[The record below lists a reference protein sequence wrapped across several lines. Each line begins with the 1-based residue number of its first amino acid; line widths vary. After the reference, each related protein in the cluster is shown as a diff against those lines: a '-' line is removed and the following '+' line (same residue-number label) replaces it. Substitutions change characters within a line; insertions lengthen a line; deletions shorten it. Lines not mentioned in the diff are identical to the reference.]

1 MSFTLHGL
9 GASTGIAIGRAM
21 LMSHATLEVSHLT
34 LAPRLV
40 DKEIARFDKAIAI
53 VKGELATMKENTE
66 HAPAE
71 LAAFIDIHT
80 MFLEDSELVEKP
92 REIIRERRCN
102 AEWALVQ
109 QMEHL
114 VGQFEQFDDPYLR
127 ERKFDVIQVV
137 ERVIK
142 ELLGHPGRA
151 ALKAA
156 KHTKEEALIVVA
168 HDLSPADT
176 IAFKD
181 HRFASFITDVGGA
194 TSHTAILARSMA
206 IPAVLGLENARALI
220 RDGEQLIVDGM
231 RGVVI
236 VNPDPRVLDEYR
248 LRMEQLELEK
258 TKLKRLKSSPTVT
271 LDGLDVALHANI
283 ELPGDVP
290 DALEGGAEGI
300 GLFRTEFLFLN
311 RGDMPDEQE
320 QFEAYKKVVKGMGG
334 RPVTIRTFDLGNDKD
349 LHPDASAGDRV
360 KTNPALGRRAIRL
373 SLSEP
378 KMFQTQLRAI
388 LRASRYGPIKLLI
401 PMLAHAHEIDQTLA
415 AIEQAKSSLRG
426 EKIAFDENI
435 PIGGMIEIPAAALA
449 VGIFLRRLDFLSIG
463 TNDLIQYT
471 LAIDRSDE
479 QVASLYDPLH
489 PAVLML
495 LAHTIASA
503 EKAGVPVSVCGET
516 AGDPKLTRLLLGM
529 GLRIFSMHPSQIL
542 KVKSRILKAD
552 VSEIAPNVRKMLR
565 LDEPSKLR
573 EALDKLNA

>member
-9 GASTGIAIGRAM
+9 GVSSGIAIGRAM

-34 LAPRLV
+34 LPPRLV
-40 DKEIARFDKAIAI
+40 DKEIARFDAAILA
-53 VKGELATMKENTE
+53 VKNELLLMKENTE

-80 MFLEDSELVEKP
+80 MFLEDPELAEKP

-102 AEWALVQ
+102 AEWSLVQ

-114 VGQFEQFDDPYLR
+114 VQQFEQFDDPYLR
-127 ERKFDVIQVV
+127 ERKYDVVQVV

-151 ALKAA
+151 SLKSG
-156 KHTKEEALIVVA
+156 KNTKEEVLIVVA

-206 IPAVLGLENARALI
+206 IPAVLGLENGRALI

-236 VNPDPRVLDEYR
+236 VNPDQRVLEEYR

-258 TKLKRLKSSPTVT
+258 SKLKQLKTSPSVT
-271 LDGLDVALHANI
+271 LDGIDIALHANI
-283 ELPGDVP
+283 ELPGDVR

-320 QFEAYKKVVKGMGG
+320 QYEAYKKVVKGMNG

-349 LHPDASAGDRV
+349 FRPNNSAGDRV

-373 SLSEP
+373 SLAEP

-388 LRASRYGPIKLLI
+388 LRASRHGPIKLLI

-415 AIEQAKSSLRG
+415 ALEQAKSSLRG
-426 EKIAFDENI
+426 EKVAFDENI
-435 PIGGMIEIPAAALA
+435 KVGGMIEIPAAALA
-449 VGIFLRRLDFLSIG
+449 VCLFLRRLDFLSIG

-495 LAHTIASA
+495 LAHTISSA
-503 EKAGVPVSVCGET
+503 EKAGVPISVCGET

-542 KVKSRILKAD
+542 KVKSRILKSNI
-552 VSEIAPNVRKMLR
+552 SEITPNVRKMLR
-565 LDEPSKLR
+565 LDEPAKLR
-573 EALDKLNA
+573 DALEKLNL